1 LIALAERGAATQEEI
16 EAEHAKD
23 KTTPGNIA
31 YETCISSLP
40 NSEAKSYAFN
50 KVMDASTLTS
60 IRTALI
66 AGFQRPIQRHLLEPF
81 VDLYFAHLISEWNA
95 KSYEGAAK
103 FVTGMY
109 PSWIITQETL
119 DKTNA
124 WLNGEG
130 KDSPAVLRKLLKDSQ
145 DGVIR
150 ALKVQKIDS

>member
-1 LIALAERGAATQEEI
+1 
-16 EAEHAKD
+16 
-23 KTTPGNIA
+23 
-31 YETCISSLP
+31 
-40 NSEAKSYAFN
+40 
-50 KVMDASTLTS
+50 MDSSTLTS

-81 VDLYFAHLISEWNA
+81 ADLYFAHLISEWNA

-130 KDSPAVLRKLLKDSQ
+130 KDSPTVLRKLLKDAQ

-150 ALKVQKIDS
+150 ALKVQKLDS